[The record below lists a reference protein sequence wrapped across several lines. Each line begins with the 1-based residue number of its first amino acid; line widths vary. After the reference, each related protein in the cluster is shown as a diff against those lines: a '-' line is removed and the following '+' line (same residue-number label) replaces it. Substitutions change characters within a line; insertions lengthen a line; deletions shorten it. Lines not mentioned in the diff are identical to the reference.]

1 MYDLLITAPQNNLNC
16 LRSLVK
22 GINKNPKVQ
31 EKAICL
37 MGKYRV
43 IINDCPIVV
52 GVENPHKFGM
62 CR

>member
-1 MYDLLITAPQNNLNC
+1 MYDPLAQCLSNKDNLHP
-16 LRSLVK
+16 
-22 GINKNPKVQ
+22 GKN
-31 EKAICL
+31 ICL
-37 MGKYRV
+37 LMSLINFIQV